1 MCQLTSGRVAD
12 SGSESD
18 GQQDGDGRL
27 LEDERG
33 QRQVGDVRGH
43 DDGGDAAGNRRDWSR
58 KGESLCCLAEL
69 HIMISRID
77 RDQESQLATDS
88 RIEP

>member
-1 MCQLTSGRVAD
+1 MCQLTSGRVAN

-27 LEDERG
+27 FKDERR

-43 DDGGDAAGNRRDWSR
+43 DDGGDAVRNTRDWSQ
-58 KGESLCCLAEL
+58 KGV
-69 HIMISRID
+69 
-77 RDQESQLATDS
+77 
-88 RIEP
+88 